1 MKFLIQEGGCIMSKE
16 IVTDELIVDGRFQ
29 GNVDLRNGESR
40 IQDFSIEDLYQM
52 FKKRMKKE
60 QNYHSL

>member
-1 MKFLIQEGGCIMSKE
+1 MSKE